1 MLLLVD
7 GTFLP
12 VETNKSKEQ
21 GELDDSET
29 IVSEKVP
36 LESKG
41 VSTTE
46 QPGISGEQS
55 TSCFSDEDDGQITD
69 LKKGTCIAAV
79 NPGVI
84 FEDTQVSANTKT
96 EGASETYS
104 AQMPGIAVEAS
115 DIDNLVGTKPEDSC
129 ETDSTQMPGNIVDIE
144 PDDVYNLISA
154 KPEDATETDSSQMC
168 CSTGDIEAGDVD
180 NLVGAKPEDARETD
194 PTQMPGSSA
203 VDIET
208 GDVDNLVGAKPE
220 DTRET
225 DPTQMPA
232 GSIVDIKA
240 GDIDNR
246 VGAKP
251 EDARETDPTQMPGS
265 SAVDI
270 ETGDVDNL
278 VGAKPEDA
286 SETDPTQM
294 PAGSIV
300 DIETGDVDNLVG
312 AKPEDASE
320 TDPTQMPAGS
330 IVDIETGDVD
340 NLVGAKPEDTRETD
354 PTQMPAGSIVDIKA
368 GDIDNL
374 VSAKPGDLNIMDIW
388 SGDVDNLVIAKPEDA
403 SGTDSTQMPGSTNIA
418 VCIETSEQVS
428 GGLELVTQGNQEF
441 TCISE
446 VTVNTSHDS
455 LNVSVCNTS
464 AIEDITEIGLKD
476 DSNLKKD
483 ICSRESVLENT
494 NGKGSL
500 IDTSQIIERNGSGQ
514 PLHENEVEDVAD
526 TDDHNLKG
534 DNQGCDDVVPNLHE
548 KDNSIDISQTAESNS
563 FGELNGQLGEPCVVE
578 NDVRTHEDWI
588 DSEGENN
595 VENVS
600 GETKNVSEQSE
611 LASITEQCSQKL
623 NSIQTREDNEKVLMH
638 EEVDNKVT
646 EHESDITETTGVS
659 EEYADK
665 ETISFKK
672 TSTEHNGNR
681 ADKEFLEDS
690 SPSEDTVAVQRVD
703 AGNENKLHLY
713 LNALHSSITL
723 KEYISFTGS

>member
-36 LESKG
+36 LKSKG

-46 QPGISGEQS
+46 QPSISGEQS

-69 LKKGTCIAAV
+69 LKKGTCIPAV

-115 DIDNLVGTKPEDSC
+115 DINNLVGTKPEDSC

-154 KPEDATETDSSQMC
+154 KPEDATETDSSQMP
-168 CSTGDIEAGDVD
+168 CSTGDIEAGDID

-203 VDIET
+203 VDIEA
-208 GDVDNLVGAKPE
+208 GDIDNLVGAKPE
-220 DTRET
+220 DT
-225 DPTQMPA
+225 
-232 GSIVDIKA
+232 
-240 GDIDNR
+240 
-246 VGAKP
+246 
-251 EDARETDPTQMPGS
+251 
-265 SAVDI
+265 
-270 ETGDVDNL
+270 
-278 VGAKPEDA
+278 

-320 TDPTQMPAGS
+320 TDPTQMPASS

-374 VSAKPGDLNIMDIW
+374 VSAKPGDSNIMDIG

-403 SGTDSTQMPGSTNIA
+403 SETDSTQMPGSTNIA
-418 VCIETSEQVS
+418 MCIETSEQVS

-441 TCISE
+441 TRISE

-476 DSNLKKD
+476 DGNLKED

-494 NGKGSL
+494 NGKVSL

-534 DNQGCDDVVPNLHE
+534 DNQGCDDVVTNLHE

-638 EEVDNKVT
+638 EEVNNKVT
-646 EHESDITETTGVS
+646 EHESDITETTGVT

-672 TSTEHNGNR
+672 TSTEHNDNR

-703 AGNENKLHLY
+703 AGIENKLHLY

-723 KEYISFTGS
+723 KEYILFTGS

>member
-1 MLLLVD
+1 
-7 GTFLP
+7 
-12 VETNKSKEQ
+12 
-21 GELDDSET
+21 
-29 IVSEKVP
+29 
-36 LESKG
+36 
-41 VSTTE
+41 
-46 QPGISGEQS
+46 
-55 TSCFSDEDDGQITD
+55 
-69 LKKGTCIAAV
+69 
-79 NPGVI
+79 
-84 FEDTQVSANTKT
+84 
-96 EGASETYS
+96 
-104 AQMPGIAVEAS
+104 MP
-115 DIDNLVGTKPEDSC
+115 
-129 ETDSTQMPGNIVDIE
+129 
-144 PDDVYNLISA
+144 
-154 KPEDATETDSSQMC
+154 

-203 VDIET
+203 VDIEA
-208 GDVDNLVGAKPE
+208 GDIDNLVGAKPE
-220 DTRET
+220 DTSET

-232 GSIVDIKA
+232 GSIVDIEA

-270 ETGDVDNL
+270 EAGDIDNL
-278 VGAKPEDA
+278 VGAKPEDT

-320 TDPTQMPAGS
+320 TDPTQMPGSSAVDIEAGDIDNLVGAKPEDTSETDPTQMPAGS

-354 PTQMPAGSIVDIKA
+354 PTQIPAGSIVDIKA

-374 VSAKPGDLNIMDIW
+374 VSAKPGDSNIMDIG

-403 SGTDSTQMPGSTNIA
+403 SETDSTQMPGSTNIA
-418 VCIETSEQVS
+418 MCIETSEQVS
-428 GGLELVTQGNQEF
+428 GGLESVTQGNQEF
-441 TCISE
+441 TRISE

-476 DSNLKKD
+476 DGNLKED

-494 NGKGSL
+494 NEKGSL

-534 DNQGCDDVVPNLHE
+534 DNQGCDDVVTNLHE
-548 KDNSIDISQTAESNS
+548 KDNSIDILQTAESNS

-611 LASITEQCSQKL
+611 LASITEQRSQKL

-638 EEVDNKVT
+638 EEVNNKVT

-665 ETISFKK
+665 ERISFKK
-672 TSTEHNGNR
+672 TSTEYNDNH

-703 AGNENKLHLY
+703 AGIENKLHLY

-723 KEYISFTGS
+723 KEDILFTGS

>member
-7 GTFLP
+7 GTSLP

-21 GELDDSET
+21 GELEDSET

-36 LESKG
+36 SESKG
-41 VSTTE
+41 VSSAE

-55 TSCFSDEDDGQITD
+55 TACFSDEDDGQITD
-69 LKKGTCIAAV
+69 LKKDTCIPAV

-84 FEDTQVSANTKT
+84 FEDMQVSANTKT
-96 EGASETYS
+96 EGAGETYS
-104 AQMPGIAVEAS
+104 AQVPVITVEAS

-144 PDDVYNLISA
+144 PGDVYNLVSV
-154 KPEDATETDSSQMC
+154 KPEDATETDPTQMPGSSAV
-168 CSTGDIEAGDVD
+168 DIEAGDID
-180 NLVGAKPEDARETD
+180 NLFGAKREDARETD

-203 VDIET
+203 VDIEA
-208 GDVDNLVGAKPE
+208 GDIDNLVGAKPE
-220 DTRET
+220 DT
-225 DPTQMPA
+225 
-232 GSIVDIKA
+232 
-240 GDIDNR
+240 
-246 VGAKP
+246 
-251 EDARETDPTQMPGS
+251 
-265 SAVDI
+265 
-270 ETGDVDNL
+270 
-278 VGAKPEDA
+278 

-312 AKPEDASE
+312 AKPEDAQE
-320 TDPTQMPAGS
+320 TDPTQMPGS
-330 IVDIETGDVD
+330 SAVDIEAGDID
-340 NLVGAKPEDTRETD
+340 NLVGAKPEDTSETD

-374 VSAKPGDLNIMDIW
+374 VSAKPGVSNIMDIG

-403 SGTDSTQMPGSTNIA
+403 SETDSTQMAGSTNIA
-418 VCIETSEQVS
+418 MCIETSEQVS
-428 GGLELVTQGNQEF
+428 GELELVTQGNQEF
-441 TCISE
+441 TRVSE

-476 DSNLKKD
+476 DGNLKED
-483 ICSRESVLENT
+483 SCSRESVLENT

-500 IDTSQIIERNGSGQ
+500 IDTSQIVERNGSRQ

-534 DNQGCDDVVPNLHE
+534 DNQGHDDVDTNLHE
-548 KDNSIDISQTAESNS
+548 KDNSIDVSQTAESNS

-578 NDVRTHEDWI
+578 NDMRPHEDSI
-588 DSEGENN
+588 DSDGKNN
-595 VENVS
+595 VENAS
-600 GETKNVSEQSE
+600 GETKNVGEQYE
-611 LASITEQCSQKL
+611 LANITEQCSQKL
-623 NSIQTREDNEKVLMH
+623 NSIQTREDNEKVVMH
-638 EEVDNKVT
+638 EEVNNKVT
-646 EHESDITETTGVS
+646 ERERDITETTGVS

-665 ETISFKK
+665 ERISFKK
-672 TSTEHNGNR
+672 TSTEYNDNHAN
-681 ADKEFLEDS
+681 KEFLEDS

-703 AGNENKLHLY
+703 AGIENKLHLY

-723 KEYISFTGS
+723 KEDILFTGS

>member
-1 MLLLVD
+1 
-7 GTFLP
+7 
-12 VETNKSKEQ
+12 
-21 GELDDSET
+21 
-29 IVSEKVP
+29 
-36 LESKG
+36 
-41 VSTTE
+41 
-46 QPGISGEQS
+46 
-55 TSCFSDEDDGQITD
+55 
-69 LKKGTCIAAV
+69 
-79 NPGVI
+79 
-84 FEDTQVSANTKT
+84 
-96 EGASETYS
+96 
-104 AQMPGIAVEAS
+104 MPGSSAV
-115 DIDNLVGTKPEDSC
+115 
-129 ETDSTQMPGNIVDIE
+129 
-144 PDDVYNLISA
+144 
-154 KPEDATETDSSQMC
+154 
-168 CSTGDIEAGDVD
+168 DIEAGDVD
-180 NLVGAKPEDARETD
+180 NLVGAKPEDTSEKD
-194 PTQMPGSSA
+194 PTQMS
-203 VDIET
+203 
-208 GDVDNLVGAKPE
+208 
-220 DTRET
+220 
-225 DPTQMPA
+225 
-232 GSIVDIKA
+232 
-240 GDIDNR
+240 
-246 VGAKP
+246 
-251 EDARETDPTQMPGS
+251 
-265 SAVDI
+265 
-270 ETGDVDNL
+270 
-278 VGAKPEDA
+278 
-286 SETDPTQM
+286 
-294 PAGSIV
+294 
-300 DIETGDVDNLVG
+300 
-312 AKPEDASE
+312 
-320 TDPTQMPAGS
+320 AGS

-374 VSAKPGDLNIMDIW
+374 VSAKPGDSNIMDIG

-403 SGTDSTQMPGSTNIA
+403 SETDSTQMPGSTNIA
-418 VCIETSEQVS
+418 MCIETSEQVS

-441 TCISE
+441 TRISE

-464 AIEDITEIGLKD
+464 TIEDITEIGLKD
-476 DSNLKKD
+476 DGNLKED

-494 NGKGSL
+494 NGKVSL
-500 IDTSQIIERNGSGQ
+500 IDTSQIIERNGSGH
-514 PLHENEVEDVAD
+514 PVHENEVEDVAD

-534 DNQGCDDVVPNLHE
+534 DNQGCDDVVTNLHE

-638 EEVDNKVT
+638 EEVNNKVT
-646 EHESDITETTGVS
+646 EHESDITETTGVT

-672 TSTEHNGNR
+672 TSTEHNDNR

-703 AGNENKLHLY
+703 AGIENKLHLY

-723 KEYISFTGS
+723 KEYILFTGS

>member
-69 LKKGTCIAAV
+69 LKKGTCIPAV

-154 KPEDATETDSSQMC
+154 KPEDATETDSSQMP
-168 CSTGDIEAGDVD
+168 CSTGDIEAGD
-180 NLVGAKPEDARETD
+180 
-194 PTQMPGSSA
+194 
-203 VDIET
+203 I
-208 GDVDNLVGAKPE
+208 DNLVGAKPE
-220 DTRET
+220 DT
-225 DPTQMPA
+225 
-232 GSIVDIKA
+232 
-240 GDIDNR
+240 
-246 VGAKP
+246 
-251 EDARETDPTQMPGS
+251 
-265 SAVDI
+265 
-270 ETGDVDNL
+270 
-278 VGAKPEDA
+278 
-286 SETDPTQM
+286 SE
-294 PAGSIV
+294 A
-300 DIETGDVDNLVG
+300 
-312 AKPEDASE
+312 
-320 TDPTQMPAGS
+320 DPTQMPAGS

-354 PTQMPAGSIVDIKA
+354 PTQIPAGSIVDIKA

-374 VSAKPGDLNIMDIW
+374 VSAKPGDSNIMDIG

-403 SGTDSTQMPGSTNIA
+403 SETDSTQMPGSTNIA
-418 VCIETSEQVS
+418 MCIETSEQVS

-441 TCISE
+441 TRISE

-476 DSNLKKD
+476 DSNLKED

-611 LASITEQCSQKL
+611 LASITEQRSQKL

-638 EEVDNKVT
+638 EEVNNKVT

-665 ETISFKK
+665 ERISFKK
-672 TSTEHNGNR
+672 TSTEYNDNH

-703 AGNENKLHLY
+703 AGIENKLHLY
-713 LNALHSSITL
+713 LSALHSSITL
-723 KEYISFTGS
+723 KEDILFTGS

>member
-1 MLLLVD
+1 M
-7 GTFLP
+7 
-12 VETNKSKEQ
+12 S
-21 GELDDSET
+21 
-29 IVSEKVP
+29 
-36 LESKG
+36 
-41 VSTTE
+41 
-46 QPGISGEQS
+46 
-55 TSCFSDEDDGQITD
+55 
-69 LKKGTCIAAV
+69 
-79 NPGVI
+79 
-84 FEDTQVSANTKT
+84 
-96 EGASETYS
+96 
-104 AQMPGIAVEAS
+104 
-115 DIDNLVGTKPEDSC
+115 
-129 ETDSTQMPGNIVDIE
+129 
-144 PDDVYNLISA
+144 
-154 KPEDATETDSSQMC
+154 
-168 CSTGDIEAGDVD
+168 
-180 NLVGAKPEDARETD
+180 
-194 PTQMPGSSA
+194 
-203 VDIET
+203 
-208 GDVDNLVGAKPE
+208 
-220 DTRET
+220 
-225 DPTQMPA
+225 
-232 GSIVDIKA
+232 
-240 GDIDNR
+240 
-246 VGAKP
+246 
-251 EDARETDPTQMPGS
+251 
-265 SAVDI
+265 
-270 ETGDVDNL
+270 
-278 VGAKPEDA
+278 
-286 SETDPTQM
+286 
-294 PAGSIV
+294 AGSIV

-320 TDPTQMPAGS
+320 TDPTQMPCSSAVDIEAGDIDNLVGAKPEDTSEKDPTQMSAGS

-374 VSAKPGDLNIMDIW
+374 VSAKPGYSNIMDIG

-403 SGTDSTQMPGSTNIA
+403 SETDSTQMRGSTNIA
-418 VCIETSEQVS
+418 MCIETSEQVS

-441 TCISE
+441 TRISE

-476 DSNLKKD
+476 DGNLKED
-483 ICSRESVLENT
+483 SCSRESVLENT

-500 IDTSQIIERNGSGQ
+500 IDTSQIMEKNGSGQ
-514 PLHENEVEDVAD
+514 PLHENKFEEIAD

-534 DNQGCDDVVPNLHE
+534 DNQGWDDVVTNLHE

-563 FGELNGQLGEPCVVE
+563 FGELNGLLGEPCVVE

-611 LASITEQCSQKL
+611 LASIMEQCSQKL

-638 EEVDNKVT
+638 EEVNNKVT

-665 ETISFKK
+665 ERISFKK
-672 TSTEHNGNR
+672 TSTEYNDNHAN
-681 ADKEFLEDS
+681 KEFLEDS

-703 AGNENKLHLY
+703 AGIENKLHLY

-723 KEYISFTGS
+723 KEDILFTGS

>member
-7 GTFLP
+7 GTSLP
-12 VETNKSKEQ
+12 VETNKSKER

-69 LKKGTCIAAV
+69 LKKDTCIPAV

-104 AQMPGIAVEAS
+104 AQMPGMAVEAT

-154 KPEDATETDSSQMC
+154 KPEDATETDSSQMP

-194 PTQMPGSSA
+194 PTHMPGSSA
-203 VDIET
+203 VDIEA
-208 GDVDNLVGAKPE
+208 GDIDNLVGAKPE
-220 DTRET
+220 DTSEK
-225 DPTQMPA
+225 DPTQM
-232 GSIVDIKA
+232 S
-240 GDIDNR
+240 
-246 VGAKP
+246 
-251 EDARETDPTQMPGS
+251 
-265 SAVDI
+265 
-270 ETGDVDNL
+270 
-278 VGAKPEDA
+278 
-286 SETDPTQM
+286 
-294 PAGSIV
+294 
-300 DIETGDVDNLVG
+300 
-312 AKPEDASE
+312 
-320 TDPTQMPAGS
+320 AGS

-340 NLVGAKPEDTRETD
+340 NLVGAKPEDTSETD

-374 VSAKPGDLNIMDIW
+374 VSAKPGDSNIMDIG

-403 SGTDSTQMPGSTNIA
+403 SETDSTQMPGSTNIA
-418 VCIETSEQVS
+418 MCIETSEQVS

-441 TCISE
+441 TRISE

-476 DSNLKKD
+476 DGNLKED

-534 DNQGCDDVVPNLHE
+534 DNQGCDDVVTNLHE

-611 LASITEQCSQKL
+611 LASIMEQCSQKL

-638 EEVDNKVT
+638 EEVNNKVT

-665 ETISFKK
+665 ERISFKK
-672 TSTEHNGNR
+672 TSTEYNDNHAN
-681 ADKEFLEDS
+681 KEFLENS

-703 AGNENKLHLY
+703 AGIENKLHLY

-723 KEYISFTGS
+723 KEDILFTGS

>member
-69 LKKGTCIAAV
+69 LKKGTCIPAV

-154 KPEDATETDSSQMC
+154 KPEDATETDSSQMPF
-168 CSTGDIEAGDVD
+168 STGDIEAGDID

-203 VDIET
+203 VDIEA
-208 GDVDNLVGAKPE
+208 GDIDNLVGAKPE
-220 DTRET
+220 DT
-225 DPTQMPA
+225 
-232 GSIVDIKA
+232 
-240 GDIDNR
+240 
-246 VGAKP
+246 
-251 EDARETDPTQMPGS
+251 
-265 SAVDI
+265 
-270 ETGDVDNL
+270 
-278 VGAKPEDA
+278 
-286 SETDPTQM
+286 
-294 PAGSIV
+294 
-300 DIETGDVDNLVG
+300 
-312 AKPEDASE
+312 SE

-374 VSAKPGDLNIMDIW
+374 VSAKPGDSNIMDIG

-403 SGTDSTQMPGSTNIA
+403 SETDSTQMPGSTNIA
-418 VCIETSEQVS
+418 MCIETSEQVS
-428 GGLELVTQGNQEF
+428 DGLELVTQGNQEF
-441 TCISE
+441 TRISE

-455 LNVSVCNTS
+455 LDVSVCNTS

-476 DSNLKKD
+476 DGNLKED
-483 ICSRESVLENT
+483 ICSRESVLENI

-534 DNQGCDDVVPNLHE
+534 DNQGCDDVVSNLHE

-578 NDVRTHEDWI
+578 NDMRTHEDWI

-638 EEVDNKVT
+638 EEVNNKVT
-646 EHESDITETTGVS
+646 EHESDITETTAVS

-665 ETISFKK
+665 ERISFKK
-672 TSTEHNGNR
+672 TSTKYNNNHAN
-681 ADKEFLEDS
+681 KEFLEDS

-703 AGNENKLHLY
+703 AGIENKLHLY
-713 LNALHSSITL
+713 LNALHSSIIL
-723 KEYISFTGS
+723 KEDMLFTGS

>member
-7 GTFLP
+7 GTSLP

-21 GELDDSET
+21 GELEDSET

-36 LESKG
+36 SESKG
-41 VSTTE
+41 VSSAE

-55 TSCFSDEDDGQITD
+55 TACFSDEDDGQITD
-69 LKKGTCIAAV
+69 LKKDTCIPAV

-84 FEDTQVSANTKT
+84 SEDTQVSANTKT

-104 AQMPGIAVEAS
+104 AQVPGITVEAS

-144 PDDVYNLISA
+144 PGDVYNLVA
-154 KPEDATETDSSQMC
+154 VKPEDATETDPTQMPGSSAV
-168 CSTGDIEAGDVD
+168 DIEAGDID
-180 NLVGAKPEDARETD
+180 NLFGAKPEDARETD

-203 VDIET
+203 VDIEA
-208 GDVDNLVGAKPE
+208 GDIDNLVGAKPE
-220 DTRET
+220 DT
-225 DPTQMPA
+225 
-232 GSIVDIKA
+232 
-240 GDIDNR
+240 
-246 VGAKP
+246 
-251 EDARETDPTQMPGS
+251 
-265 SAVDI
+265 
-270 ETGDVDNL
+270 
-278 VGAKPEDA
+278 

-312 AKPEDASE
+312 AKPEDAQE
-320 TDPTQMPAGS
+320 TDPTQMPGS
-330 IVDIETGDVD
+330 SAVDIEAGDID
-340 NLVGAKPEDTRETD
+340 NLVGAKPEDTSETD

-374 VSAKPGDLNIMDIW
+374 VSAKPGVSNIMDIG

-403 SGTDSTQMPGSTNIA
+403 SETDSTQMAGSTNIA
-418 VCIETSEQVS
+418 MCIETSEQVS
-428 GGLELVTQGNQEF
+428 GELELVTQGNQEF
-441 TCISE
+441 TRVSE

-476 DSNLKKD
+476 DGNLKED
-483 ICSRESVLENT
+483 SCSRESVLENT

-500 IDTSQIIERNGSGQ
+500 IDTSQIIERNGSRQ

-526 TDDHNLKG
+526 TDDYNLKG
-534 DNQGCDDVVPNLHE
+534 DNQGHDDVDTNLHE
-548 KDNSIDISQTAESNS
+548 KDNSIDVSQTAESNS

-578 NDVRTHEDWI
+578 NDVRPHEDSI
-588 DSEGENN
+588 DSDGKNN
-595 VENVS
+595 VENAS
-600 GETKNVSEQSE
+600 NETKNVGEQYE
-611 LASITEQCSQKL
+611 LANITEQCSQKL
-623 NSIQTREDNEKVLMH
+623 NSIQTREDNEKVVMH
-638 EEVDNKVT
+638 EEVNNKVT
-646 EHESDITETTGVS
+646 EHERDITETTGVS

-665 ETISFKK
+665 ERISFKK
-672 TSTEHNGNR
+672 TSTEYNDNHAN
-681 ADKEFLEDS
+681 KEFLEDS

-703 AGNENKLHLY
+703 AGIENKLHLY

-723 KEYISFTGS
+723 KEDILFTGS

>member
-7 GTFLP
+7 GTSLP

-21 GELDDSET
+21 GELEDSET

-36 LESKG
+36 SESKG
-41 VSTTE
+41 VSSAE

-55 TSCFSDEDDGQITD
+55 TACFSDEDDGQITD
-69 LKKGTCIAAV
+69 LKKDTCIPAV

-84 FEDTQVSANTKT
+84 FEDMQVSANTKT
-96 EGASETYS
+96 EGAGETYS
-104 AQMPGIAVEAS
+104 AQVPVITVEAS

-144 PDDVYNLISA
+144 PGDVYNLVA
-154 KPEDATETDSSQMC
+154 VKPEDATETDPTQMPGSSAV
-168 CSTGDIEAGDVD
+168 DIEAGDID
-180 NLVGAKPEDARETD
+180 NLFGAKPEDARETD

-203 VDIET
+203 VDIEA
-208 GDVDNLVGAKPE
+208 GDIDNLVGAKPE
-220 DTRET
+220 DT
-225 DPTQMPA
+225 
-232 GSIVDIKA
+232 
-240 GDIDNR
+240 
-246 VGAKP
+246 
-251 EDARETDPTQMPGS
+251 
-265 SAVDI
+265 
-270 ETGDVDNL
+270 
-278 VGAKPEDA
+278 

-312 AKPEDASE
+312 AKPEDAQE
-320 TDPTQMPAGS
+320 TDPTQMPGS
-330 IVDIETGDVD
+330 SAVDIEAGDID
-340 NLVGAKPEDTRETD
+340 NLVGAKPEDTSETD

-374 VSAKPGDLNIMDIW
+374 VSAKPGVSNIMDIG

-403 SGTDSTQMPGSTNIA
+403 SETDSTQMAGSTNIA
-418 VCIETSEQVS
+418 MCIETSEQVS
-428 GGLELVTQGNQEF
+428 GELELVTQGNQEF
-441 TCISE
+441 TRVSE

-476 DSNLKKD
+476 DGNLKED
-483 ICSRESVLENT
+483 SCSRESVLENT

-500 IDTSQIIERNGSGQ
+500 IDTSQIIERNGSRQ

-526 TDDHNLKG
+526 TDDYNLKG
-534 DNQGCDDVVPNLHE
+534 DNQGHDDVDTNLHE
-548 KDNSIDISQTAESNS
+548 KDNSIDVSQTAESNS

-578 NDVRTHEDWI
+578 NDARTHEDWI

-638 EEVDNKVT
+638 EEVNNKVT
-646 EHESDITETTGVS
+646 EHESDITETVGVS
-659 EEYADK
+659 VEYADK
-665 ETISFKK
+665 ERISFKK
-672 TSTEHNGNR
+672 TSTEYKDNH

-703 AGNENKLHLY
+703 AGIENKLHLY

-723 KEYISFTGS
+723 KEDILFTGS

>member
-7 GTFLP
+7 GTSLP
-12 VETNKSKEQ
+12 VETNKSKER

-55 TSCFSDEDDGQITD
+55 TPCFSDEDDGQITD
-69 LKKGTCIAAV
+69 LKKDTRLPAV

-154 KPEDATETDSSQMC
+154 KPEDATETDSSQMP

-194 PTQMPGSSA
+194 PTHMPGSSA
-203 VDIET
+203 VDIEA
-208 GDVDNLVGAKPE
+208 GDIDNLVGAKPE
-220 DTRET
+220 DTSEK
-225 DPTQMPA
+225 DPTQM
-232 GSIVDIKA
+232 S
-240 GDIDNR
+240 
-246 VGAKP
+246 
-251 EDARETDPTQMPGS
+251 
-265 SAVDI
+265 
-270 ETGDVDNL
+270 
-278 VGAKPEDA
+278 
-286 SETDPTQM
+286 
-294 PAGSIV
+294 
-300 DIETGDVDNLVG
+300 
-312 AKPEDASE
+312 
-320 TDPTQMPAGS
+320 AGS

-340 NLVGAKPEDTRETD
+340 NLVGAKPEDTSETD

-374 VSAKPGDLNIMDIW
+374 VSAKPGDSNIMDIG

-403 SGTDSTQMPGSTNIA
+403 SETDSTQMPGSTNIA
-418 VCIETSEQVS
+418 MCIETSEQVS

-441 TCISE
+441 TRISE

-476 DSNLKKD
+476 DGNLKED

-534 DNQGCDDVVPNLHE
+534 DNQGCDDVVTNLHE

-611 LASITEQCSQKL
+611 LASIMEQCSQKL

-638 EEVDNKVT
+638 EEVNNKVT

-665 ETISFKK
+665 ERISFKK
-672 TSTEHNGNR
+672 TSTEYNDNHAN
-681 ADKEFLEDS
+681 KEFLENS

-703 AGNENKLHLY
+703 AGIENKLHLY

-723 KEYISFTGS
+723 KEYILFTSS

>member
-69 LKKGTCIAAV
+69 LKKGTCIPAV

-154 KPEDATETDSSQMC
+154 KPEDATETDSSQMP
-168 CSTGDIEAGDVD
+168 CSTGDIEAGDIDNLVGAKPEDARETDPTQMPGSSAVDIEAGDIDNLVGAKPEDTSETDPTQMPAGSIVDIEAGDVD

-203 VDIET
+203 VDIEA
-208 GDVDNLVGAKPE
+208 GDIDNLVGAKPE
-220 DTRET
+220 DT
-225 DPTQMPA
+225 
-232 GSIVDIKA
+232 
-240 GDIDNR
+240 
-246 VGAKP
+246 
-251 EDARETDPTQMPGS
+251 
-265 SAVDI
+265 
-270 ETGDVDNL
+270 
-278 VGAKPEDA
+278 
-286 SETDPTQM
+286 SE
-294 PAGSIV
+294 
-300 DIETGDVDNLVG
+300 
-312 AKPEDASE
+312 K
-320 TDPTQMPAGS
+320 DPTQMPAGS

-374 VSAKPGDLNIMDIW
+374 VSAKPGDSNIMDIG

-403 SGTDSTQMPGSTNIA
+403 SETDSTQMPGSTNIA
-418 VCIETSEQVS
+418 MCIETSEQVS

-441 TCISE
+441 TRISE

-476 DSNLKKD
+476 DSNLKED

-494 NGKGSL
+494 NGKVSL

-611 LASITEQCSQKL
+611 LASIVEQCSQKL

-638 EEVDNKVT
+638 EEVNNKVT

-665 ETISFKK
+665 ERISFKK
-672 TSTEHNGNR
+672 TSTEYNDNH

-713 LNALHSSITL
+713 LSALHSSITL

>member
-29 IVSEKVP
+29 IVSEKLP

-69 LKKGTCIAAV
+69 LKKGTCIPAV

-104 AQMPGIAVEAS
+104 AQMPGTAVEAS

-154 KPEDATETDSSQMC
+154 KPEDATETDSSQMP
-168 CSTGDIEAGDVD
+168 CSTGDIEAGDID

-203 VDIET
+203 VDIEA
-208 GDVDNLVGAKPE
+208 GDIDNLVGAKPE
-220 DTRET
+220 DT
-225 DPTQMPA
+225 
-232 GSIVDIKA
+232 
-240 GDIDNR
+240 
-246 VGAKP
+246 
-251 EDARETDPTQMPGS
+251 
-265 SAVDI
+265 
-270 ETGDVDNL
+270 
-278 VGAKPEDA
+278 
-286 SETDPTQM
+286 
-294 PAGSIV
+294 
-300 DIETGDVDNLVG
+300 
-312 AKPEDASE
+312 SE

-374 VSAKPGDLNIMDIW
+374 VSAKPGDSNIMDIG
-388 SGDVDNLVIAKPEDA
+388 SGDVENLVIAKPEDA
-403 SGTDSTQMPGSTNIA
+403 SETDSTQMPGSTNIA
-418 VCIETSEQVS
+418 MCIETSEQVS

-441 TCISE
+441 TRISE

-464 AIEDITEIGLKD
+464 AIEDNTEIGLKD
-476 DSNLKKD
+476 DSNLKED

-494 NGKGSL
+494 NGKVSL

-578 NDVRTHEDWI
+578 NDMRTHEDWI

-611 LASITEQCSQKL
+611 LASITEQRSQKL

-638 EEVDNKVT
+638 EEVNNKVT

-665 ETISFKK
+665 ERISFKK
-672 TSTEHNGNR
+672 TSTEYNDNHAN
-681 ADKEFLEDS
+681 KEFLEDS

-703 AGNENKLHLY
+703 AGIENKLHLY

-723 KEYISFTGS
+723 KEDILFTGS

>member
-7 GTFLP
+7 GTSLP
-12 VETNKSKEQ
+12 VETNKSKER

-55 TSCFSDEDDGQITD
+55 TPCFSDEDDGQITD
-69 LKKGTCIAAV
+69 LKKDTRLPAV

-154 KPEDATETDSSQMC
+154 KPEDATETDSSQMP

-194 PTQMPGSSA
+194 PTHMPGSSA
-203 VDIET
+203 VDIEA
-208 GDVDNLVGAKPE
+208 GDIDNLVGAKPE
-220 DTRET
+220 DTSEK
-225 DPTQMPA
+225 DPTQM
-232 GSIVDIKA
+232 S
-240 GDIDNR
+240 
-246 VGAKP
+246 
-251 EDARETDPTQMPGS
+251 
-265 SAVDI
+265 
-270 ETGDVDNL
+270 
-278 VGAKPEDA
+278 
-286 SETDPTQM
+286 
-294 PAGSIV
+294 
-300 DIETGDVDNLVG
+300 
-312 AKPEDASE
+312 
-320 TDPTQMPAGS
+320 AGS

-340 NLVGAKPEDTRETD
+340 NLVGAKPEDTSETD

-374 VSAKPGDLNIMDIW
+374 VSAKPGDSNIMDIG

-403 SGTDSTQMPGSTNIA
+403 SETDSTQMPGSTNIA
-418 VCIETSEQVS
+418 MCIETSEQVS

-441 TCISE
+441 TRISE

-476 DSNLKKD
+476 DGNLKEH
-483 ICSRESVLENT
+483 ICSCESVLENT

-534 DNQGCDDVVPNLHE
+534 DNQGCDDVVTNLHE

-563 FGELNGQLGEPCVVE
+563 FGELNGQLGEPFVIE

-611 LASITEQCSQKL
+611 LASIMEQCSQKL

-638 EEVDNKVT
+638 EEVNNKVT
-646 EHESDITETTGVS
+646 EHESDITETTGVT

-672 TSTEHNGNR
+672 TSTEHNDNR

-723 KEYISFTGS
+723 KEDILFTGS

>member
-7 GTFLP
+7 GTSLP

-21 GELDDSET
+21 GELEDSET

-36 LESKG
+36 SESKG
-41 VSTTE
+41 VSSAE

-55 TSCFSDEDDGQITD
+55 TACFSDEDDGQITD
-69 LKKGTCIAAV
+69 LKKDTCIPAV

-84 FEDTQVSANTKT
+84 SEDTQVSANTKT

-104 AQMPGIAVEAS
+104 AQVPGITVEAS

-144 PDDVYNLISA
+144 PGDVYNLVA
-154 KPEDATETDSSQMC
+154 VKPEDATETDPTQMPGSSAV
-168 CSTGDIEAGDVD
+168 DIEAGDID
-180 NLVGAKPEDARETD
+180 NLFGAKPEDARETD

-203 VDIET
+203 VDIEA
-208 GDVDNLVGAKPE
+208 GDIDNLVGAKPE
-220 DTRET
+220 DT
-225 DPTQMPA
+225 
-232 GSIVDIKA
+232 
-240 GDIDNR
+240 
-246 VGAKP
+246 
-251 EDARETDPTQMPGS
+251 
-265 SAVDI
+265 
-270 ETGDVDNL
+270 
-278 VGAKPEDA
+278 

-312 AKPEDASE
+312 AKPEDAQE
-320 TDPTQMPAGS
+320 TDPTQMPGS
-330 IVDIETGDVD
+330 SAVDIEAGDID
-340 NLVGAKPEDTRETD
+340 NLVGAKPEDTSETD

-374 VSAKPGDLNIMDIW
+374 VSAKPGVSNIMDIG

-403 SGTDSTQMPGSTNIA
+403 SETDSTQMAGSTNIA
-418 VCIETSEQVS
+418 MCIETSEQVS
-428 GGLELVTQGNQEF
+428 GELELVTQGNQEF
-441 TCISE
+441 TRVSE

-476 DSNLKKD
+476 DGNLKED
-483 ICSRESVLENT
+483 SCSRESVLENT

-500 IDTSQIIERNGSGQ
+500 IDTSQIIEKNGSGQ
-514 PLHENEVEDVAD
+514 PLHENEFEEIAD
-526 TDDHNLKG
+526 TDDHNVKG
-534 DNQGCDDVVPNLHE
+534 DNKGRDDMVTNLHE

-578 NDVRTHEDWI
+578 NDVRPHEDSI
-588 DSEGENN
+588 DSDGKNN
-595 VENVS
+595 VENAS
-600 GETKNVSEQSE
+600 NETKNVGEQYE
-611 LASITEQCSQKL
+611 LANITEQCSQKL

-638 EEVDNKVT
+638 EEVNNKVT
-646 EHESDITETTGVS
+646 EHESDITETVGVS
-659 EEYADK
+659 VEYADK
-665 ETISFKK
+665 ERISFKK
-672 TSTEHNGNR
+672 TSTEYKDNH

-703 AGNENKLHLY
+703 AGIENKLHLY

-723 KEYISFTGS
+723 KEDILFTGS

>member
-7 GTFLP
+7 GTSLP

-69 LKKGTCIAAV
+69 LKKDTCIPAV

-104 AQMPGIAVEAS
+104 AQMPGMAVEAS

-154 KPEDATETDSSQMC
+154 KPEDATETDSYQMP
-168 CSTGDIEAGDVD
+168 CSTGDIEA
-180 NLVGAKPEDARETD
+180 
-194 PTQMPGSSA
+194 
-203 VDIET
+203 

-225 DPTQMPA
+225 DPTQMP
-232 GSIVDIKA
+232 
-240 GDIDNR
+240 
-246 VGAKP
+246 
-251 EDARETDPTQMPGS
+251 GS

-270 ETGDVDNL
+270 EAGDIDNL
-278 VGAKPEDA
+278 VGAKPEDT
-286 SETDPTQM
+286 SEKDPTQM
-294 PAGSIV
+294 SSGSIV

-312 AKPEDASE
+312 SK
-320 TDPTQMPAGS
+320 
-330 IVDIETGDVD
+330 
-340 NLVGAKPEDTRETD
+340 LEDTRETD
-354 PTQMPAGSIVDIKA
+354 STQVPAGSIVDIKA

-374 VSAKPGDLNIMDIW
+374 VSAKPGYSNIMDIG

-403 SGTDSTQMPGSTNIA
+403 SETDSTQMPGSTNIA
-418 VCIETSEQVS
+418 MCIETSEQVS

-441 TCISE
+441 TRISE

-476 DSNLKKD
+476 DGNLKED

-534 DNQGCDDVVPNLHE
+534 DNQGCDDVVTNLHE

-611 LASITEQCSQKL
+611 LASIMEQCSQKL

-638 EEVDNKVT
+638 EEVNNKVT
-646 EHESDITETTGVS
+646 EHESDITETTAVS

-665 ETISFKK
+665 ERISFKK
-672 TSTEHNGNR
+672 TSTEYNDNHAN
-681 ADKEFLEDS
+681 KEFLEDS

-703 AGNENKLHLY
+703 AGIENKLHLY

-723 KEYISFTGS
+723 KEDILFTGS

>member
-1 MLLLVD
+1 MD
-7 GTFLP
+7 GTSLP
-12 VETNKSKEQ
+12 VETNKSKER

-55 TSCFSDEDDGQITD
+55 TPCFSDEDDGQITD
-69 LKKGTCIAAV
+69 LKKDTRLPAV

-154 KPEDATETDSSQMC
+154 KPEDATETDSSQMP

-194 PTQMPGSSA
+194 PTHMPGSSA
-203 VDIET
+203 VDIEA
-208 GDVDNLVGAKPE
+208 GDIDNLVGAKPE
-220 DTRET
+220 DTSEK
-225 DPTQMPA
+225 DPTQM
-232 GSIVDIKA
+232 S
-240 GDIDNR
+240 
-246 VGAKP
+246 
-251 EDARETDPTQMPGS
+251 
-265 SAVDI
+265 
-270 ETGDVDNL
+270 
-278 VGAKPEDA
+278 
-286 SETDPTQM
+286 
-294 PAGSIV
+294 
-300 DIETGDVDNLVG
+300 
-312 AKPEDASE
+312 
-320 TDPTQMPAGS
+320 AGS

-340 NLVGAKPEDTRETD
+340 NLVGAKPEDTSETD

-374 VSAKPGDLNIMDIW
+374 VSAKPGDSNIMDIG

-403 SGTDSTQMPGSTNIA
+403 SETDSTQMPGSTNIA
-418 VCIETSEQVS
+418 MCIETSEQVS

-441 TCISE
+441 TRISE

-476 DSNLKKD
+476 DGNLKED
-483 ICSRESVLENT
+483 ICSRKSVLENT

-534 DNQGCDDVVPNLHE
+534 DNQGCDDVVTNLHE

-611 LASITEQCSQKL
+611 LASIMEQCSQKL

-638 EEVDNKVT
+638 EEVNNKVT

-665 ETISFKK
+665 ERISFKK
-672 TSTEHNGNR
+672 TSTEYNDNHAN
-681 ADKEFLEDS
+681 KEFLEDS

-703 AGNENKLHLY
+703 AGIENKLHLY

-723 KEYISFTGS
+723 KEYILFTSS

>member
-1 MLLLVD
+1 
-7 GTFLP
+7 
-12 VETNKSKEQ
+12 
-21 GELDDSET
+21 
-29 IVSEKVP
+29 
-36 LESKG
+36 
-41 VSTTE
+41 
-46 QPGISGEQS
+46 
-55 TSCFSDEDDGQITD
+55 
-69 LKKGTCIAAV
+69 
-79 NPGVI
+79 
-84 FEDTQVSANTKT
+84 
-96 EGASETYS
+96 
-104 AQMPGIAVEAS
+104 
-115 DIDNLVGTKPEDSC
+115 
-129 ETDSTQMPGNIVDIE
+129 
-144 PDDVYNLISA
+144 
-154 KPEDATETDSSQMC
+154 
-168 CSTGDIEAGDVD
+168 
-180 NLVGAKPEDARETD
+180 
-194 PTQMPGSSA
+194 
-203 VDIET
+203 
-208 GDVDNLVGAKPE
+208 
-220 DTRET
+220 
-225 DPTQMPA
+225 
-232 GSIVDIKA
+232 
-240 GDIDNR
+240 
-246 VGAKP
+246 
-251 EDARETDPTQMPGS
+251 
-265 SAVDI
+265 
-270 ETGDVDNL
+270 
-278 VGAKPEDA
+278 
-286 SETDPTQM
+286 
-294 PAGSIV
+294 
-300 DIETGDVDNLVG
+300 
-312 AKPEDASE
+312 
-320 TDPTQMPAGS
+320 
-330 IVDIETGDVD
+330 
-340 NLVGAKPEDTRETD
+340 
-354 PTQMPAGSIVDIKA
+354 MPAGSIVDIKA

-374 VSAKPGDLNIMDIW
+374 VSAKPGDSNIMDIG

-403 SGTDSTQMPGSTNIA
+403 SETDSTQMPGSTNIA
-418 VCIETSEQVS
+418 MCIETSEQVS

-441 TCISE
+441 TRISE

-476 DSNLKKD
+476 DVHLKED

-534 DNQGCDDVVPNLHE
+534 DNQGCDDVVTNLHE
-548 KDNSIDISQTAESNS
+548 KDNSIDISQTAESNN

-638 EEVDNKVT
+638 EEVNNKVT
-646 EHESDITETTGVS
+646 EHESDITETTGVT

-672 TSTEHNGNR
+672 TSTEHNDNR

-703 AGNENKLHLY
+703 AGIENKLHLY

-723 KEYISFTGS
+723 KEDILFTGS

>member
-7 GTFLP
+7 GTSLP

-21 GELDDSET
+21 GELEDSET

-36 LESKG
+36 SESKG
-41 VSTTE
+41 VSSAE

-55 TSCFSDEDDGQITD
+55 TACFSDEDDGQITD
-69 LKKGTCIAAV
+69 LKKDTCIPAV

-84 FEDTQVSANTKT
+84 SEDTQVSANTKT

-104 AQMPGIAVEAS
+104 AQVPGITVEAS

-144 PDDVYNLISA
+144 PGDVYNLVA
-154 KPEDATETDSSQMC
+154 VKPEDATETDPTQMPGSSAV
-168 CSTGDIEAGDVD
+168 DIEAGDID
-180 NLVGAKPEDARETD
+180 NLFGAKPEDARETD

-203 VDIET
+203 VDIEA
-208 GDVDNLVGAKPE
+208 GDIDNLVGAKPE
-220 DTRET
+220 DT
-225 DPTQMPA
+225 
-232 GSIVDIKA
+232 
-240 GDIDNR
+240 
-246 VGAKP
+246 
-251 EDARETDPTQMPGS
+251 
-265 SAVDI
+265 
-270 ETGDVDNL
+270 
-278 VGAKPEDA
+278 

-312 AKPEDASE
+312 AKPEDAQE
-320 TDPTQMPAGS
+320 TDPTQMPGS
-330 IVDIETGDVD
+330 SAVDIEAGDID
-340 NLVGAKPEDTRETD
+340 NLVGAKPEDTSETD

-374 VSAKPGDLNIMDIW
+374 VSAKPGVSNIMDIG

-403 SGTDSTQMPGSTNIA
+403 SETDSTQMAGSTNIA
-418 VCIETSEQVS
+418 MCIETSEQVS
-428 GGLELVTQGNQEF
+428 GELELVTQGNQEF
-441 TCISE
+441 TRVSE

-476 DSNLKKD
+476 DGNLKED
-483 ICSRESVLENT
+483 SCSRESVLENT

-500 IDTSQIIERNGSGQ
+500 IDTSQIIEKNGSGQ
-514 PLHENEVEDVAD
+514 PLHENEFEEIAD
-526 TDDHNLKG
+526 TDDHNVKG
-534 DNQGCDDVVPNLHE
+534 DNKGRDDMVTNLHE

-578 NDVRTHEDWI
+578 NDARTHEDWI

-638 EEVDNKVT
+638 EEVNNKVT
-646 EHESDITETTGVS
+646 EHESDITETVGVS
-659 EEYADK
+659 VEYADK
-665 ETISFKK
+665 ERISFKK
-672 TSTEHNGNR
+672 TSTEYKDNH

-703 AGNENKLHLY
+703 AGIENKLHLY

-723 KEYISFTGS
+723 KEDILFTGS

>member
-7 GTFLP
+7 GTSLP

-69 LKKGTCIAAV
+69 LKKDTCIPAV

-104 AQMPGIAVEAS
+104 AQMPGITVEAS

-154 KPEDATETDSSQMC
+154 KPEDATETDSSQMP

-203 VDIET
+203 VDIEA
-208 GDVDNLVGAKPE
+208 GDIDNLVGAKPE
-220 DTRET
+220 DT
-225 DPTQMPA
+225 
-232 GSIVDIKA
+232 
-240 GDIDNR
+240 
-246 VGAKP
+246 
-251 EDARETDPTQMPGS
+251 
-265 SAVDI
+265 
-270 ETGDVDNL
+270 
-278 VGAKPEDA
+278 

-312 AKPEDASE
+312 AKPEDARETDPTQMPGSSAVDIEAGDIDNLVGAKPEDTSE

-354 PTQMPAGSIVDIKA
+354 RTQMPAGSIVDIKA

-374 VSAKPGDLNIMDIW
+374 VSAKPGDSNIMDIG

-403 SGTDSTQMPGSTNIA
+403 SETDSTQMPGSTNIA
-418 VCIETSEQVS
+418 MCIETSEQVS

-476 DSNLKKD
+476 DGNLKED

-514 PLHENEVEDVAD
+514 PLPENEVEDVAD

-534 DNQGCDDVVPNLHE
+534 DNQGCDDVVTNLHE
-548 KDNSIDISQTAESNS
+548 KDNSIEISQTAESNS

-595 VENVS
+595 VENVL

-611 LASITEQCSQKL
+611 LASIMEQCSQKL
-623 NSIQTREDNEKVLMH
+623 NSIQSREDNEKVLMH
-638 EEVDNKVT
+638 EEVNNKVT

-665 ETISFKK
+665 ERISFKK
-672 TSTEHNGNR
+672 TSTEYNDNHAN
-681 ADKEFLEDS
+681 KEFLEDS

-703 AGNENKLHLY
+703 AGIEKKIHLY

-723 KEYISFTGS
+723 KEDILFTGS

>member
-36 LESKG
+36 LKSKG

-69 LKKGTCIAAV
+69 LKKGTCIPAV

-154 KPEDATETDSSQMC
+154 KPEDATETDSSQMP
-168 CSTGDIEAGDVD
+168 CSTGDIEAGD
-180 NLVGAKPEDARETD
+180 
-194 PTQMPGSSA
+194 
-203 VDIET
+203 I
-208 GDVDNLVGAKPE
+208 DNLVGAKPE
-220 DTRET
+220 DT
-225 DPTQMPA
+225 
-232 GSIVDIKA
+232 S
-240 GDIDNR
+240 
-246 VGAKP
+246 
-251 EDARETDPTQMPGS
+251 
-265 SAVDI
+265 
-270 ETGDVDNL
+270 
-278 VGAKPEDA
+278 
-286 SETDPTQM
+286 
-294 PAGSIV
+294 
-300 DIETGDVDNLVG
+300 
-312 AKPEDASE
+312 
-320 TDPTQMPAGS
+320 
-330 IVDIETGDVD
+330 
-340 NLVGAKPEDTRETD
+340 ETD

-374 VSAKPGDLNIMDIW
+374 VSAKPGDSNIMDIG

-403 SGTDSTQMPGSTNIA
+403 SETDSTQMPGSTNIA
-418 VCIETSEQVS
+418 MCIETSEQVS

-441 TCISE
+441 TRISE

-464 AIEDITEIGLKD
+464 TIEDITEIGLKD
-476 DSNLKKD
+476 DGNLKED

-534 DNQGCDDVVPNLHE
+534 DNQGCDDVVTNLHE

-638 EEVDNKVT
+638 EEVNNKVT
-646 EHESDITETTGVS
+646 EHESDITETTGVT

-672 TSTEHNGNR
+672 TSTEHNDNR

>member
-21 GELDDSET
+21 GEFDDSET

-69 LKKGTCIAAV
+69 LKKDTCIPAV

-96 EGASETYS
+96 EGGSETYS

-154 KPEDATETDSSQMC
+154 KPEDATETDSSQMP

-194 PTQMPGSSA
+194 PTHMPGSSA
-203 VDIET
+203 VDIEA
-208 GDVDNLVGAKPE
+208 GDIDNLVGAKPE
-220 DTRET
+220 DTSEK
-225 DPTQMPA
+225 DPTQM
-232 GSIVDIKA
+232 S
-240 GDIDNR
+240 
-246 VGAKP
+246 
-251 EDARETDPTQMPGS
+251 
-265 SAVDI
+265 
-270 ETGDVDNL
+270 
-278 VGAKPEDA
+278 
-286 SETDPTQM
+286 
-294 PAGSIV
+294 AGSIV

-320 TDPTQMPAGS
+320 TDPTQMPGSSAVDIEAGDIDNLVGAKPEDTSETDPTQMPAGS

-340 NLVGAKPEDTRETD
+340 NLVGAKPEDTSETD

-374 VSAKPGDLNIMDIW
+374 VSAKPGDSNIMDIG

-403 SGTDSTQMPGSTNIA
+403 SETDSTQMPGSTNIA
-418 VCIETSEQVS
+418 MCIETSEQVS

-441 TCISE
+441 TRISE

-476 DSNLKKD
+476 DGNLKED

-500 IDTSQIIERNGSGQ
+500 IDTSQIIERNGNGQ

-534 DNQGCDDVVPNLHE
+534 DNQGCDDVVTNLHE

-595 VENVS
+595 AENVS

-611 LASITEQCSQKL
+611 LASIMEQCSQKL

-638 EEVDNKVT
+638 EEVNNKVT

-665 ETISFKK
+665 ERISFKK
-672 TSTEHNGNR
+672 TSTEYNDNHAN
-681 ADKEFLEDS
+681 KEFLEDS

-723 KEYISFTGS
+723 KEYILFTGS

>member
-7 GTFLP
+7 GTSLP

-21 GELDDSET
+21 GELGDSET

-36 LESKG
+36 SESKG

-69 LKKGTCIAAV
+69 LKKDTCIPAV

-104 AQMPGIAVEAS
+104 AQMPGMAVEAT

-154 KPEDATETDSSQMC
+154 KPEDATETDSSQMP

-180 NLVGAKPEDARETD
+180 N
-194 PTQMPGSSA
+194 M
-203 VDIET
+203 
-208 GDVDNLVGAKPE
+208 VGAKPE
-220 DTRET
+220 DTR
-225 DPTQMPA
+225 
-232 GSIVDIKA
+232 
-240 GDIDNR
+240 
-246 VGAKP
+246 
-251 EDARETDPTQMPGS
+251 
-265 SAVDI
+265 
-270 ETGDVDNL
+270 
-278 VGAKPEDA
+278 
-286 SETDPTQM
+286 ETDPTQM

-320 TDPTQMPAGS
+320 TDPTQMPGSSAVDIEAGDIDNLVGAKPEDTSEKDPTQMSAGS

-340 NLVGAKPEDTRETD
+340 NLVSAKQGDSNITD
-354 PTQMPAGSIVDIKA
+354 PTQMPGSTVDIKA

-374 VSAKPGDLNIMDIW
+374 VSAKTGDSNVTDSTQIPGSAVDI
-388 SGDVDNLVIAKPEDA
+388 GFVDVDNLVIAKPEDA
-403 SGTDSTQMPGSTNIA
+403 SETDSTQMPGSTNIA
-418 VCIETSEQVS
+418 MCIETSEQVS

-441 TCISE
+441 TRISE

-476 DSNLKKD
+476 DGNLKED

-534 DNQGCDDVVPNLHE
+534 DNQGCDDVVTNLHE
-548 KDNSIDISQTAESNS
+548 KDNSIEISQTAESNS

-611 LASITEQCSQKL
+611 LASIMEQCSQKL

-638 EEVDNKVT
+638 EEVNNKVT
-646 EHESDITETTGVS
+646 EHESYITETTGVS

-665 ETISFKK
+665 ERISFKK
-672 TSTEHNGNR
+672 TSTEYNDNHAN
-681 ADKEFLEDS
+681 KEFLEDS

-703 AGNENKLHLY
+703 AGIENKLHLY

-723 KEYISFTGS
+723 KEDILFTGS

>member
-69 LKKGTCIAAV
+69 LKKDTCIPAV

-154 KPEDATETDSSQMC
+154 KPEDATETDSSQMP
-168 CSTGDIEAGDVD
+168 CSTGDIEAGD
-180 NLVGAKPEDARETD
+180 
-194 PTQMPGSSA
+194 
-203 VDIET
+203 I
-208 GDVDNLVGAKPE
+208 DNLVGAKPE
-220 DTRET
+220 DT
-225 DPTQMPA
+225 
-232 GSIVDIKA
+232 
-240 GDIDNR
+240 
-246 VGAKP
+246 
-251 EDARETDPTQMPGS
+251 
-265 SAVDI
+265 
-270 ETGDVDNL
+270 
-278 VGAKPEDA
+278 
-286 SETDPTQM
+286 SE
-294 PAGSIV
+294 
-300 DIETGDVDNLVG
+300 
-312 AKPEDASE
+312 K
-320 TDPTQMPAGS
+320 
-330 IVDIETGDVD
+330 
-340 NLVGAKPEDTRETD
+340 D

-374 VSAKPGDLNIMDIW
+374 VSAKPGDSNIMDIG

-403 SGTDSTQMPGSTNIA
+403 SETDSTQMPGSTNIA
-418 VCIETSEQVS
+418 MCIETSEQVS

-441 TCISE
+441 TRISE

-476 DSNLKKD
+476 DSNLKED
-483 ICSRESVLENT
+483 SCSRESVLENT

-500 IDTSQIIERNGSGQ
+500 IDTSQILEKNGSGQ
-514 PLHENEVEDVAD
+514 PLHENEFEEIAD

-638 EEVDNKVT
+638 EEVNNKVT

-665 ETISFKK
+665 ERISFKK
-672 TSTEHNGNR
+672 TSTEYNDNH

-703 AGNENKLHLY
+703 AGIENKLHLY
-713 LNALHSSITL
+713 LSALHSSITL
-723 KEYISFTGS
+723 KEDILFTGS

>member
-21 GELDDSET
+21 GDDDSET

-69 LKKGTCIAAV
+69 LKKDTCIPAV

-154 KPEDATETDSSQMC
+154 KPEDATETDSSQMP

-203 VDIET
+203 VDIEA
-208 GDVDNLVGAKPE
+208 GDIDNWVSAKPEDARERDPTEMPGSSAVDVEAGDIDNLVGAKPE
-220 DTRET
+220 DTSET
-225 DPTQMPA
+225 DPTQMSA
-232 GSIVDIKA
+232 GSIVD
-240 GDIDNR
+240 
-246 VGAKP
+246 
-251 EDARETDPTQMPGS
+251 S
-265 SAVDI
+265 

-278 VGAKPEDA
+278 V
-286 SETDPTQM
+286 S
-294 PAGSIV
+294 
-300 DIETGDVDNLVG
+300 
-312 AKPEDASE
+312 
-320 TDPTQMPAGS
+320 
-330 IVDIETGDVD
+330 
-340 NLVGAKPEDTRETD
+340 AKPEDTRETD

-374 VSAKPGDLNIMDIW
+374 VSAKPGGSNIMDIG

-403 SGTDSTQMPGSTNIA
+403 SETDSTQMPGSTNIA
-418 VCIETSEQVS
+418 MCIETSEQVS

-441 TCISE
+441 TRISE

-476 DSNLKKD
+476 DVHLKED

-534 DNQGCDDVVPNLHE
+534 DNQGCDDVVTNLHE
-548 KDNSIDISQTAESNS
+548 KDNSIDISQTAESNN

-638 EEVDNKVT
+638 EEVNNKVT
-646 EHESDITETTGVS
+646 EHESDITETTGVT

-672 TSTEHNGNR
+672 TSTEHNDNR

>member
-7 GTFLP
+7 GTSLP

-69 LKKGTCIAAV
+69 LKKGTCIPAV

-84 FEDTQVSANTKT
+84 FEDIQVGANTKT

-154 KPEDATETDSSQMC
+154 KPEDATETDSSQMP
-168 CSTGDIEAGDVD
+168 CSTGDIEAGD
-180 NLVGAKPEDARETD
+180 
-194 PTQMPGSSA
+194 
-203 VDIET
+203 I
-208 GDVDNLVGAKPE
+208 
-220 DTRET
+220 
-225 DPTQMPA
+225 
-232 GSIVDIKA
+232 
-240 GDIDNR
+240 
-246 VGAKP
+246 
-251 EDARETDPTQMPGS
+251 
-265 SAVDI
+265 
-270 ETGDVDNL
+270 DNL

-294 PAGSIV
+294 PGSSAV
-300 DIETGDVDNLVG
+300 DIEAGDIDNLVG
-312 AKPEDASE
+312 AKPEDTSE

-374 VSAKPGDLNIMDIW
+374 VSAKPGDSNIMDIG

-403 SGTDSTQMPGSTNIA
+403 SETDSTQMPGSTNIA
-418 VCIETSEQVS
+418 MCIETSEQVS

-441 TCISE
+441 TRISE

-476 DSNLKKD
+476 DSNLKED

-494 NGKGSL
+494 NGKVSL

-578 NDVRTHEDWI
+578 NDVRTHEEWI

-638 EEVDNKVT
+638 EEVNNKVT

-665 ETISFKK
+665 ERISFKK
-672 TSTEHNGNR
+672 TSTEYNDNH

-703 AGNENKLHLY
+703 AGIENKLHLY
-713 LNALHSSITL
+713 LSALHSSITL
-723 KEYISFTGS
+723 KEDILFTGS

>member
-36 LESKG
+36 LKSKG
-41 VSTTE
+41 LSTTE

-69 LKKGTCIAAV
+69 LKKDTCIPAV
-79 NPGVI
+79 NPGLI

-154 KPEDATETDSSQMC
+154 KPEDATETDSSQMP

-194 PTQMPGSSA
+194 PTHMPGSSA
-203 VDIET
+203 VDIEA
-208 GDVDNLVGAKPE
+208 GDIDNLVGAKPE
-220 DTRET
+220 DTSEK
-225 DPTQMPA
+225 DPTQMSA
-232 GSIVDIKA
+232 GSIVDIEA
-240 GDIDNR
+240 GDI
-246 VGAKP
+246 
-251 EDARETDPTQMPGS
+251 
-265 SAVDI
+265 
-270 ETGDVDNL
+270 DNL

-294 PAGSIV
+294 PGSSAV
-300 DIETGDVDNLVG
+300 DIEAGDIDNLVG
-312 AKPEDASE
+312 AKPEDTSE
-320 TDPTQMPAGS
+320 TDHTQMPAGS

-340 NLVGAKPEDTRETD
+340 NLVSAKPEDTRETD
-354 PTQMPAGSIVDIKA
+354 RTQMPAGSIVDIKA
-368 GDIDNL
+368 ADIDNL
-374 VSAKPGDLNIMDIW
+374 VSAKPGDSNIMDIG

-403 SGTDSTQMPGSTNIA
+403 SETDSTQMPGSTNIA
-418 VCIETSEQVS
+418 MCIETSEQVS

-441 TCISE
+441 TRISE

-455 LNVSVCNTS
+455 LDVSVCNTS

-476 DSNLKKD
+476 DGNLKED
-483 ICSRESVLENT
+483 ICSLESVLENT

-500 IDTSQIIERNGSGQ
+500 IDTSQIIERNSSGQ

-534 DNQGCDDVVPNLHE
+534 DNQGCDDVVTNLHE

-611 LASITEQCSQKL
+611 LASIVEQCSQKL

-638 EEVDNKVT
+638 EEVNNKVT
-646 EHESDITETTGVS
+646 EHESDIIETTGVS

-665 ETISFKK
+665 ERISFKK
-672 TSTEHNGNR
+672 MSTEYNDNHAN
-681 ADKEFLEDS
+681 KEFLEDS

-703 AGNENKLHLY
+703 AGIENKLHLY

-723 KEYISFTGS
+723 KEDILFTGS

>member
-69 LKKGTCIAAV
+69 LKKGTCIPAV

-129 ETDSTQMPGNIVDIE
+129 ETDSTQMPGNIFDIE

-154 KPEDATETDSSQMC
+154 KPEDATETDSSQMP
-168 CSTGDIEAGDVD
+168 CSTGDIEAGD
-180 NLVGAKPEDARETD
+180 
-194 PTQMPGSSA
+194 
-203 VDIET
+203 I
-208 GDVDNLVGAKPE
+208 DNLVGAKPE
-220 DTRET
+220 DT
-225 DPTQMPA
+225 
-232 GSIVDIKA
+232 
-240 GDIDNR
+240 
-246 VGAKP
+246 
-251 EDARETDPTQMPGS
+251 
-265 SAVDI
+265 
-270 ETGDVDNL
+270 
-278 VGAKPEDA
+278 
-286 SETDPTQM
+286 SETDPTQ
-294 PAGSIV
+294 
-300 DIETGDVDNLVG
+300 
-312 AKPEDASE
+312 K
-320 TDPTQMPAGS
+320 PAGS

-374 VSAKPGDLNIMDIW
+374 VSAKPGDSNIMDIG

-403 SGTDSTQMPGSTNIA
+403 SETDSTQMPGSTNIA
-418 VCIETSEQVS
+418 MCIETSEQVS

-441 TCISE
+441 TRISE

-476 DSNLKKD
+476 DGNLKED

-494 NGKGSL
+494 NGKVSL

-611 LASITEQCSQKL
+611 LASIMEQCSQKL

-638 EEVDNKVT
+638 EEVNNKVT

-665 ETISFKK
+665 ERISFKK
-672 TSTEHNGNR
+672 TSTEYNDNH

-703 AGNENKLHLY
+703 AGIENKLH
-713 LNALHSSITL
+713 
-723 KEYISFTGS
+723 

>member
-69 LKKGTCIAAV
+69 LKKGTCIPAV

-104 AQMPGIAVEAS
+104 AQMPGVAVEAS

-154 KPEDATETDSSQMC
+154 KPEDATETDSSQMP
-168 CSTGDIEAGDVD
+168 CSTGDIEAGDID

-203 VDIET
+203 VDIEA
-208 GDVDNLVGAKPE
+208 GDIDNLVGAKPE
-220 DTRET
+220 DT
-225 DPTQMPA
+225 
-232 GSIVDIKA
+232 
-240 GDIDNR
+240 
-246 VGAKP
+246 
-251 EDARETDPTQMPGS
+251 
-265 SAVDI
+265 
-270 ETGDVDNL
+270 
-278 VGAKPEDA
+278 

-312 AKPEDASE
+312 AKPEDARETDPTQMPGSSAVDIEAGDIDNLVGAKPEDTSE

-340 NLVGAKPEDTRETD
+340 NLVGAKPEDTGETD

-374 VSAKPGDLNIMDIW
+374 VSAKPGDSNIMDIG

-403 SGTDSTQMPGSTNIA
+403 SETDSTQMPGSTNIA
-418 VCIETSEQVS
+418 MCIETSEQVS
-428 GGLELVTQGNQEF
+428 GGLELITQGNQEF
-441 TCISE
+441 TRISE

-476 DSNLKKD
+476 DGNLKED

-534 DNQGCDDVVPNLHE
+534 DNQGCDDVVTNLHE

-588 DSEGENN
+588 DSESENN

-611 LASITEQCSQKL
+611 LASIVEQCSQKL

-638 EEVDNKVT
+638 EEVNNKVT

-665 ETISFKK
+665 ERISFKK
-672 TSTEHNGNR
+672 TSTKYNNNHAN
-681 ADKEFLEDS
+681 KEFLEDS

-713 LNALHSSITL
+713 LSALHSSITL

>member
-7 GTFLP
+7 GTSLP

-36 LESKG
+36 LESNG

-69 LKKGTCIAAV
+69 LKKDTCIPAV

-104 AQMPGIAVEAS
+104 AQVPGIAVEAS

-154 KPEDATETDSSQMC
+154 KPEDATETDSSQMP

-203 VDIET
+203 VDIEA
-208 GDVDNLVGAKPE
+208 GDIDNLVGAKPE
-220 DTRET
+220 DT
-225 DPTQMPA
+225 
-232 GSIVDIKA
+232 
-240 GDIDNR
+240 
-246 VGAKP
+246 
-251 EDARETDPTQMPGS
+251 
-265 SAVDI
+265 
-270 ETGDVDNL
+270 
-278 VGAKPEDA
+278 

-320 TDPTQMPAGS
+320 TDPTQMPGSSAVDIEAGDIDNLVGAKPEDTSETDPTQMPAGS

-354 PTQMPAGSIVDIKA
+354 PTQMPSGSIVDIKA

-374 VSAKPGDLNIMDIW
+374 VRAKPGDSNIMDIG

-403 SGTDSTQMPGSTNIA
+403 SETDSTQMLGSTNIA
-418 VCIETSEQVS
+418 MCIETSEQVS

-441 TCISE
+441 TRISE
-446 VTVNTSHDS
+446 VTVSTSHDS

-476 DSNLKKD
+476 DSNLKED
-483 ICSRESVLENT
+483 SCSRESVLENT

-500 IDTSQIIERNGSGQ
+500 IDTSQILEKNGSGQ
-514 PLHENEVEDVAD
+514 PLHENEFEEIAD

-534 DNQGCDDVVPNLHE
+534 DNQGCDDVVTNLHE

-611 LASITEQCSQKL
+611 LASIMEQCSQKL

-638 EEVDNKVT
+638 EEVNNKVT

-665 ETISFKK
+665 ESISLKK
-672 TSTEHNGNR
+672 TSTEYNDNHAN
-681 ADKEFLEDS
+681 KEFLEDS

-703 AGNENKLHLY
+703 AGIENKLHLY

-723 KEYISFTGS
+723 KEDILFTGS

>member
-7 GTFLP
+7 GTSLP
-12 VETNKSKEQ
+12 VETNKSKER

-55 TSCFSDEDDGQITD
+55 TPCFSDEDDGQITD
-69 LKKGTCIAAV
+69 LKKDTRLPAV

-154 KPEDATETDSSQMC
+154 KPEDATETDSSQMP

-194 PTQMPGSSA
+194 PTHMPGSSA
-203 VDIET
+203 VDIEA
-208 GDVDNLVGAKPE
+208 GDIDNLVGAKPE
-220 DTRET
+220 DTSEK
-225 DPTQMPA
+225 DPTQM
-232 GSIVDIKA
+232 S
-240 GDIDNR
+240 
-246 VGAKP
+246 
-251 EDARETDPTQMPGS
+251 
-265 SAVDI
+265 
-270 ETGDVDNL
+270 
-278 VGAKPEDA
+278 
-286 SETDPTQM
+286 
-294 PAGSIV
+294 
-300 DIETGDVDNLVG
+300 
-312 AKPEDASE
+312 
-320 TDPTQMPAGS
+320 AGS

-340 NLVGAKPEDTRETD
+340 NLVGAKPEDTSETD

-374 VSAKPGDLNIMDIW
+374 VSAKPGDSNIMDIG

-403 SGTDSTQMPGSTNIA
+403 SETDSTQMPGSTNIA
-418 VCIETSEQVS
+418 MCIETSEQVS

-441 TCISE
+441 TRISE

-476 DSNLKKD
+476 DGNLKED

-534 DNQGCDDVVPNLHE
+534 DNQGCDDVVTNLHE

-611 LASITEQCSQKL
+611 LASIMEQCSQKL

-638 EEVDNKVT
+638 EEVNNKVT

-665 ETISFKK
+665 ERISFKK
-672 TSTEHNGNR
+672 TSTEYNDNHAN
-681 ADKEFLEDS
+681 KEFLEDS

-703 AGNENKLHLY
+703 AGIENKLHLY

-723 KEYISFTGS
+723 KEYILFTSS

>member
-69 LKKGTCIAAV
+69 LKKGTCIPAV

-129 ETDSTQMPGNIVDIE
+129 ETDSTQMPGNIFDIE

-154 KPEDATETDSSQMC
+154 KPEDATETDSSQMP
-168 CSTGDIEAGDVD
+168 CSTGDIEAGDID

-203 VDIET
+203 VDIEA
-208 GDVDNLVGAKPE
+208 GDIDNLVGAKPE
-220 DTRET
+220 DT
-225 DPTQMPA
+225 
-232 GSIVDIKA
+232 
-240 GDIDNR
+240 
-246 VGAKP
+246 
-251 EDARETDPTQMPGS
+251 
-265 SAVDI
+265 
-270 ETGDVDNL
+270 
-278 VGAKPEDA
+278 
-286 SETDPTQM
+286 SETDPTQK

-320 TDPTQMPAGS
+320 TD
-330 IVDIETGDVD
+330 
-340 NLVGAKPEDTRETD
+340 
-354 PTQMPAGSIVDIKA
+354 
-368 GDIDNL
+368 
-374 VSAKPGDLNIMDIW
+374 
-388 SGDVDNLVIAKPEDA
+388 
-403 SGTDSTQMPGSTNIA
+403 STQMPGSTNIA
-418 VCIETSEQVS
+418 MCIETSVQVS

-441 TCISE
+441 TRISE

-476 DSNLKKD
+476 DSNLKED

-494 NGKGSL
+494 NGKVSL

-534 DNQGCDDVVPNLHE
+534 DNQGCDDVVTNLHE

-611 LASITEQCSQKL
+611 LASIMEQCSQKL

-638 EEVDNKVT
+638 EEVNNKVT

-665 ETISFKK
+665 ERISFKK
-672 TSTEHNGNR
+672 TSTEYNDNHAN
-681 ADKEFLEDS
+681 KEFLEDS

-703 AGNENKLHLY
+703 AGIENKLH
-713 LNALHSSITL
+713 
-723 KEYISFTGS
+723 

>member
-21 GELDDSET
+21 GDDDSET

-69 LKKGTCIAAV
+69 LKKDTCIPAV

-154 KPEDATETDSSQMC
+154 KPEDATETDSSQMP
-168 CSTGDIEAGDVD
+168 CSTGDIEA
-180 NLVGAKPEDARETD
+180 
-194 PTQMPGSSA
+194 
-203 VDIET
+203 
-208 GDVDNLVGAKPE
+208 
-220 DTRET
+220 
-225 DPTQMPA
+225 
-232 GSIVDIKA
+232 
-240 GDIDNR
+240 
-246 VGAKP
+246 
-251 EDARETDPTQMPGS
+251 
-265 SAVDI
+265 
-270 ETGDVDNL
+270 GDVDNL

-294 PAGSIV
+294 PGSSAV
-300 DIETGDVDNLVG
+300 DIEAGDIDNWVSAKPEDARERDPTEMPGSSAVDVEAGDIDNLVG
-312 AKPEDASE
+312 AKPEDTSE
-320 TDPTQMPAGS
+320 TDPTQMSAGS
-330 IVDIETGDVD
+330 IVDSETGDVD
-340 NLVGAKPEDTRETD
+340 NLVSAKPEDTRETD

-374 VSAKPGDLNIMDIW
+374 VSAKPGGSNIMDIG

-403 SGTDSTQMPGSTNIA
+403 SETDSTQMPGSTNIA
-418 VCIETSEQVS
+418 MCIETSEQVS

-441 TCISE
+441 TRISE

-476 DSNLKKD
+476 DVHLKED

-500 IDTSQIIERNGSGQ
+500 IDTSQIIERNGSGH
-514 PLHENEVEDVAD
+514 PVHENEVEDVAD

-534 DNQGCDDVVPNLHE
+534 DNQGCDDVVTNLHE
-548 KDNSIDISQTAESNS
+548 KDNSIDISQTAESNN

-638 EEVDNKVT
+638 EEVNNKVT
-646 EHESDITETTGVS
+646 EHESDITETTGVT

-672 TSTEHNGNR
+672 TSTEHNDNR

>member
-1 MLLLVD
+1 MPA
-7 GTFLP
+7 G
-12 VETNKSKEQ
+12 S
-21 GELDDSET
+21 
-29 IVSEKVP
+29 IV
-36 LESKG
+36 
-41 VSTTE
+41 
-46 QPGISGEQS
+46 
-55 TSCFSDEDDGQITD
+55 
-69 LKKGTCIAAV
+69 
-79 NPGVI
+79 
-84 FEDTQVSANTKT
+84 
-96 EGASETYS
+96 
-104 AQMPGIAVEAS
+104 
-115 DIDNLVGTKPEDSC
+115 
-129 ETDSTQMPGNIVDIE
+129 
-144 PDDVYNLISA
+144 
-154 KPEDATETDSSQMC
+154 
-168 CSTGDIEAGDVD
+168 DIEAGD
-180 NLVGAKPEDARETD
+180 
-194 PTQMPGSSA
+194 
-203 VDIET
+203 I
-208 GDVDNLVGAKPE
+208 DNLVGAKPE
-220 DTRET
+220 DT
-225 DPTQMPA
+225 
-232 GSIVDIKA
+232 
-240 GDIDNR
+240 
-246 VGAKP
+246 
-251 EDARETDPTQMPGS
+251 
-265 SAVDI
+265 
-270 ETGDVDNL
+270 
-278 VGAKPEDA
+278 

-312 AKPEDASE
+312 AKR
-320 TDPTQMPAGS
+320 
-330 IVDIETGDVD
+330 
-340 NLVGAKPEDTRETD
+340 EDTRETD

-374 VSAKPGDLNIMDIW
+374 VSAKPGGSNIMDIG

-403 SGTDSTQMPGSTNIA
+403 SETDSTQMPGSTNIA
-418 VCIETSEQVS
+418 MCIETSEQVS

-441 TCISE
+441 TRISE

-476 DSNLKKD
+476 DSNLKED

-494 NGKGSL
+494 NGKVSL

-611 LASITEQCSQKL
+611 LASIMEQRSQKL

-638 EEVDNKVT
+638 EEVNNKVT

-665 ETISFKK
+665 ERISFKK
-672 TSTEHNGNR
+672 TSTEYNDNH

-703 AGNENKLHLY
+703 AGIENKLHLY
-713 LNALHSSITL
+713 LSALHSSITL
-723 KEYISFTGS
+723 KEDILFTGS